1 MPAYRRAP
9 LHFLQKPF
17 IVLALV
23 LFLAFI
29 GYHYVMS
36 VKQGYEL
43 QERVQTL
50 QADINE
56 LNQRKDELEKL
67 KELIESPEY
76 VEREARSK
84 LGLKK
89 RGERVIIVPS
99 DTVVAVPQFDIE
111 RLSSISEY
119 QRLSYPRRWF
129 FYFFESDLAEM
140 DK

>member
-1 MPAYRRAP
+1 
-9 LHFLQKPF
+9 
-17 IVLALV
+17 
-23 LFLAFI
+23 
-29 GYHYVMS
+29 MS

-50 QADINE
+50 QADIDE
-56 LNQRKDELEKL
+56 LSQRKDELEKL

-99 DTVVAVPQFDIE
+99 DAVVAVPHFDIE
-111 RLSSISEY
+111 RSPLVSEY
-119 QRLSYPRRWF
+119 QKLSYPRRWF
-129 FYFFESDLAEM
+129 FYFFESDSVEKM
-140 DK
+140 Q